1 MFTKTPVSMLLI
13 IWMVGIILF
22 FNMFLGPFTK
32 QLQTVKNINTQV
44 NSLSIQN
51 TDKSIAIDESIGDDL
66 VDYSPLAVFDK
77 FLNGYSR

>member
-13 IWMVGIILF
+13 IWMVGIVLF
-22 FNMFLGPFTK
+22 FNVFLGPFTE

-77 FLNGYSR
+77 FINGYSR